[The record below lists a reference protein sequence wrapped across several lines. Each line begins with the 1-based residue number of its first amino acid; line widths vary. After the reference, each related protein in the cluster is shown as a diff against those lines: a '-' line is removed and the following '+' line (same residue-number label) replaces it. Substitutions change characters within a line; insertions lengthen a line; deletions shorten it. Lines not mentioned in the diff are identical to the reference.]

1 MKAKELTKC
10 RGASLLTKQT
20 TGAKDHYVAQQ
31 GTTTVKLTHAT
42 SVQGAW
48 KHDHGIMFVWLYTQ
62 FPEYFQ
68 GTN

>member
-1 MKAKELTKC
+1 M
-10 RGASLLTKQT
+10 LTKQAT
-20 TGAKDHYVAQQ
+20 DAKDRYVALQ

-48 KHDHGIMFVWLYTQ
+48 KHDHGIMFVRLYTQ

-68 GTN
+68 GMT